1 VVKLVTSCYSPLTS
15 FTYLLDFQST
25 NNILYYCPVSVQPA
39 FISAVTPIKQS
50 PSPREKKPLVVI
62 KSVFS
67 CAIFFSLNQQNK
79 GMQETRTFNANK
91 NKPQLTVQCSDAWQL
106 RWVITAPQDTINLL
120 QLNYDDNNCDSKHA
134 VAKEDKKIKFRV

>member
-1 VVKLVTSCYSPLTS
+1 
-15 FTYLLDFQST
+15 
-25 NNILYYCPVSVQPA
+25 
-39 FISAVTPIKQS
+39 
-50 PSPREKKPLVVI
+50 
-62 KSVFS
+62 
-67 CAIFFSLNQQNK
+67 
-79 GMQETRTFNANK
+79 MQETRTFNANK